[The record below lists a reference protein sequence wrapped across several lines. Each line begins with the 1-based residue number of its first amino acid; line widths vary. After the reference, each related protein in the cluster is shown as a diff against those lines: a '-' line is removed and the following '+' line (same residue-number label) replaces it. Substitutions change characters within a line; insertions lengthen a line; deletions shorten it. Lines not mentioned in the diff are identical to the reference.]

1 MSDVIPLRPGPSAQ
15 ARTSAL
21 SDEGLA
27 RACGAG
33 DPAAIGE
40 LFDRF
45 QPRVTRYLRRL
56 LPDDAVEDALQAVFL
71 EVARGTAVFDGR
83 AAVSTWL
90 FAIATNVARHER
102 RSFARR
108 SRLGSALSTHPPRGS
123 AEVDR
128 LTARDELAR
137 AHAALR
143 GLSPPLREAFVLCE
157 LEGLAAA
164 EAAKVLRT
172 SEAAVWKRVSKARRA
187 IRERVL
193 GRKGGRR

>member
-90 FAIATNVARHER
+90 FASATNVARHER

-108 SRLGSALSTHPPRGS
+108 RRHGRSHLGAATASSQGNRPKTANTCGVSSRDRGARLPADSRSVVEPRC
-123 AEVDR
+123 V
-128 LTARDELAR
+128 
-137 AHAALR
+137 
-143 GLSPPLREAFVLCE
+143 PLV
-157 LEGLAAA
+157 
-164 EAAKVLRT
+164 
-172 SEAAVWKRVSKARRA
+172 
-187 IRERVL
+187 
-193 GRKGGRR
+193 